1 MRLLTKACIKVRTLS
16 EEFFRTME
24 YYQIKITTKSL
35 RRMLIN
41 TFKVSIRNCAFTIKL
56 WTKKYSDLV
65 RQCFSPF
72 YSMYNTILGQLL
84 YILYRQTIVPS
95 ALVSLVA
102 SSITWDVLLNVT
114 SIRRQGSQLLWT
126 FCRLHH
132 SLYKSTTGHRPLHW
146 LPQQT
151 VLNCHT
157 LIYNDHSN
165 AVGLLRE
172 KPS

>member
-102 SSITWDVLLNVT
+102 LSIVGASHEMSCSMSPQLGDKVPNYFGPSADCITACTSRLLDIGLFIDYHNKR
-114 SIRRQGSQLLWT
+114 SWSAI
-126 FCRLHH
+126 
-132 SLYKSTTGHRPLHW
+132 HW
-146 LPQQT
+146 FT
-151 VLNCHT
+151 MT
-157 LIYNDHSN
+157 I
-165 AVGLLRE
+165 
-172 KPS
+172 KM